1 MKKDIAGNIKS
12 YLLVT
17 LGCLMIGFSFNCF
30 YQPQMLSLG
39 GFSGIAQI
47 FHHFIPAL
55 SIGTFSILLNAPL
68 FIIAWR
74 RLGSRFLVKAL
85 YTMVVVSLSF
95 DFWAAIHTFRPLDLI
110 LSSVYGGVILGVG
123 LGLILREG
131 TSSGGTDLLA
141 VLIRPYIG
149 GLSIGNLGLIIDIAV
164 ILVHSSVFKG
174 LDLAMYSGVS
184 LFISYSVVDLVVYG
198 KNTAKLT
205 YIISSKNEEIE
216 KKLLEMK
223 KGVTRI
229 EARGA
234 YTGASR
240 PVLLCA
246 VRKGEMLA
254 VKKMIKEVDENAFFI
269 LCDATEVLGE
279 GFGTYSD
286 NPL

>member
-1 MKKDIAGNIKS
+1 MNKDTAEKIRS
-12 YLLVT
+12 YLIVT
-17 LGCLMIGFSFNCF
+17 LGCLLMGFSFNCF
-30 YQPQMLSLG
+30 YHPIMLSLG

-47 FHHFIPAL
+47 LNHFVPSI
-55 SIGTFSILLNAPL
+55 SIGIFSILLNAPL

-74 RLGSRFLVKAL
+74 KLGARFLVKSL
-85 YTMVVVSLSF
+85 YTMIVVSLSF
-95 DFWAAIHTFRPLDLI
+95 DLWAMIYSFKPLDLI
-110 LSSVYGGVILGVG
+110 LGSVYGGVTLG
-123 LGLILREG
+123 LGLGMVLREG

-149 GLSIGNLGLIIDIAV
+149 GLSIGNLGLIIDIVV
-164 ILVHSSVFKG
+164 ILIHSSVFRG

-205 YIISSKNEEIE
+205 YIISSKNDEIADR
-216 KKLLEMK
+216 LLKMNM
-223 KGVTRI
+223 GVTKI
-229 EARGA
+229 EAEGA
-234 YTGASR
+234 YTGTSR

-246 VRKGEMLA
+246 VRKREMLA
-254 VKKMIKEVDENAFFI
+254 VKKLIKEVDDNAFFI

-279 GFGTYSD
+279 GFGTHSD